1 MKLLMVAA
9 EPREFSG
16 VLKRARETR
25 AVGLGAH
32 WARSAK
38 LGGNDV
44 LLVTNGAGRRRAAAA
59 VEAAVSVG
67 FEPQTIASVGYC
79 GALAPELGVADV
91 VVADQAAGGAETY
104 RTAPVSGGGRFL
116 RGGLITVDHVAR
128 TAEEKRVLGA
138 NGAKV
143 VDMEAAG
150 VAERARGMGRPVRG
164 NQGGN
169 RPGGGD
175 NGKRL
180 STSPAPGRALRY
192 NRNPR
197 VRFTKAPDADTRTGP
212 PGVAV
217 RARLT
222 CLGSIFCR
230 LPILSR

>member
-150 VAERARGMGRPVRG
+150 VAERARGLGVPFVGIKAVTDLAGETMENDFQRVLRPDGHFDTIGILESGLRKPLTRIPELVRLG
-164 NQGGN
+164 W
-169 RPGGGD
+169 RCA
-175 NGKRL
+175 RA
-180 STSPAPGRALRY
+180 SRALG
-192 NRNPR
+192 
-197 VRFTKAPDADTRTGP
+197 VFFADCRF
-212 PGVAV
+212 
-217 RARLT
+217 
-222 CLGSIFCR
+222 
-230 LPILSR
+230 

>member
-150 VAERARGMGRPVRG
+150 VAERARGMGVPFVGIKAVTDLAGETMENDFQRVLRPDGHFDTIGILESGLRKPLTRIPELVRL
-164 NQGGN
+164 
-169 RPGGGD
+169 RW
-175 NGKRL
+175 RCARA
-180 STSPAPGRALRY
+180 SRALG
-192 NRNPR
+192 
-197 VRFTKAPDADTRTGP
+197 VFFADCRF
-212 PGVAV
+212 
-217 RARLT
+217 
-222 CLGSIFCR
+222 
-230 LPILSR
+230 

>member
-91 VVADQAAGGAETY
+91 VVADLAAGGAETY

-150 VAERARGMGRPVRG
+150 VAERARGMGVPFVGIKAVTDLAGETMENDFQRVLRPDGHFDTIGILESGLRKPLTRIPELVRLG
-164 NQGGN
+164 W
-169 RPGGGD
+169 RCA
-175 NGKRL
+175 RA
-180 STSPAPGRALRY
+180 SRALG
-192 NRNPR
+192 
-197 VRFTKAPDADTRTGP
+197 VFFADCRF
-212 PGVAV
+212 
-217 RARLT
+217 
-222 CLGSIFCR
+222 
-230 LPILSR
+230 